1 RRGRCRS
8 VHPVRGQ
15 QPGHDPDACASTAAR
30 LPVPRRRPATATCS
44 ARGRR
49 GSPRRRRDRG
59 AYAGRV
65 RSARLRSSRPILT
78 PGVVAL
84 LLIAGLSE
92 SAGRILPLISRRAS
106 TTRVLVPKPILFG
119 LLITGG
125 VIDSAIFLVWPAWA
139 STLASRFA
147 SGSTPNPGV
156 SWTAA
161 LAAPLILC
169 A

>member
-1 RRGRCRS
+1 
-8 VHPVRGQ
+8 
-15 QPGHDPDACASTAAR
+15 
-30 LPVPRRRPATATCS
+30 
-44 ARGRR
+44 
-49 GSPRRRRDRG
+49 
-59 AYAGRV
+59 
-65 RSARLRSSRPILT
+65 
-78 PGVVAL
+78 VVAL

-156 SWTAA
+156 SWTAE

-169 A
+169 AIIGLPLIGPALHALVLLGVSLSLINVLARDTAMPWATAAASVAVAGLGLALSVTLLRWSVSRLVAGTPRARVAA